1 MGAALYT
8 VFNHLIWS
16 LPAYHAHYGSFCFLP
31 HNGMVADGVGLG
43 TGAIFPT
50 ASLGSVGLSG
60 LLWAFPCCI
69 CVHTEFVGLTR
80 GKIKHTKSS
89 IDSGC
94 LVFFCFVF
102 VSFFQNLLNSTKHAQ
117 FVSLKMS

>member
-69 CVHTEFVGLTR
+69 CVR
-80 GKIKHTKSS
+80 
-89 IDSGC
+89 
-94 LVFFCFVF
+94 LVLCRY
-102 VSFFQNLLNSTKHAQ
+102 SQLEN
-117 FVSLKMS
+117 SLKDEKRGILNVCKQMAAFVHSEVNLCI